1 MAGPDLQVHTL
12 ANGVRAVVETI
23 PGALSVSVSLRFDFG
38 SKDDPPKKEGLA
50 ALAEATALKGC
61 RGMSARRIMDA
72 LDDRGVDRESV
83 TTAEHTNFAFN
94 CLPEHLKPSLKLYGR
109 ALLSPTFP
117 RRQIEVS
124 RKLTEEAISDLEDSP
139 ARNAMRL
146 AFTAA
151 LGRRLG
157 RSSLGRLKTIRSVTQ
172 DDVRGFF
179 ETHRSPAALQVCIA
193 GAIDTCEALKQVE
206 EAFGH
211 WPAGPARK
219 NSRPRFRPHSAEKHC
234 PGDHEQ
240 SHICLAYPT
249 APVGHRLH
257 YAGVLAQTVLCGGS
271 SARLL
276 AEVREK
282 RGLAYQVG
290 GHYRSWRGGAL
301 MVIYAA
307 CTSAR
312 ARKTLEVCL
321 DQVEGLA
328 RMNRSHLRLAKAI
341 VKGQLLTGGALAESR
356 SATLAN
362 DLFLTGKPRRLSEI
376 IQGVESVT
384 MKEVRGYLRAF
395 PPHPLTVVTL
405 G

>member
-1 MAGPDLQVHTL
+1 MDDSDLQVHTL
-12 ANGVRAVVETI
+12 SNGVRAVVEPV

-38 SKDDPPKKEGLA
+38 SKDDPPRKEGLA
-50 ALAEATALKGC
+50 ALTEATVLKGC
-61 RGMSARRIMDA
+61 RGMSARRIMDT
-72 LDDRGVDRESV
+72 LDDCGVDRESV

-94 CLPEHLKPSLKLYGR
+94 CLPEYLEPSLKLYGKS
-109 ALLSPTFP
+109 LLSPTFP
-117 RRQIEVS
+117 LRQIEVS
-124 RKLTEEAISDLEDSP
+124 RELTEEAIFDLEDSP

-157 RSSLGRLKTIRSVTQ
+157 RSSLGRLETIRSVTQ
-172 DDVRGFF
+172 DDVREFF
-179 ETHRSPAALQVCIA
+179 GMHRSPAALQVCIA
-193 GAIDTCEALKQVE
+193 GAIDTCEAVRQVE

-219 NSRPRFRPHSAEKHC
+219 NFRPRFRPRSAEKHF
-234 PGDHEQ
+234 PGDHEL

-249 APVGHRLH
+249 APVGHPQH

-290 GHYRSWRGGAL
+290 GYYRSWCGGAL
-301 MVIYAA
+301 MVIHAA
-307 CTSAR
+307 CTNAR
-312 ARKTLEVCL
+312 VRKTLEVCL
-321 DQVEGLA
+321 AQVQGLA
-328 RMNRSHLRLAKAI
+328 RMNGAHLRLAKAI
-341 VKGQLLTGGALAESR
+341 VKGQLLTGGELAESR
-356 SATLAN
+356 SAMLAN

-384 MKEVRGYLRAF
+384 MEEVRAYLKAF